1 MFIYVMS
8 IFIINAL
15 SNCLGTLKTIFI
27 SRNVKTP
34 VYIVTAIDALV
45 FAFVVKSIS
54 NGDNTITILAFVL
67 GKVVGV
73 YIGQVID
80 KKLGLGI
87 LDIYV
92 YAKEEKAKSLA
103 DKLRDVGYSIT
114 TQKGYGFNGNK
125 RYTVNVTIARKELDF
140 LIELLGK
147 YGFDKATM
155 IIKEV
160 KLVNGKIKI
169 HKKVNAVYNLI
180 SMLGIIL
187 AYLFYSFL
195 SSILIFPAK

>member
-1 MFIYVMS
+1 MLLYVLS

-27 SRNVKTP
+27 AKNVKTP

-54 NGDNTITILAFVL
+54 NGNDIVTILAFVL
-67 GKVVGV
+67 GKVAGV

-87 LDIYV
+87 LDICLYT
-92 YAKEEKAKSLA
+92 KEDKAKALA
-103 DKLRDVGYSIT
+103 DKLREIGYSVT

-125 RYTVNVTIARKELDF
+125 RFIVNITIARKELDF
-140 LIELLGK
+140 LAELLKK

-160 KLVNGKIKI
+160 KSVYGKIKI
-169 HKKVNAVYNLI
+169 HKSSEHGLEEKVC
-180 SMLGIIL
+180 
-187 AYLFYSFL
+187 
-195 SSILIFPAK
+195 